1 MRGAGRTASSAPAA
15 ITLAGHAVRPDGAP
29 IAHLLISLYGTSD
42 SAVTRDDGGF
52 VLHPARPGAY
62 MVGARGLGLREKRF
76 AMTLAPGATQE
87 VTITM
92 LPFVPRLPRVVTT
105 AEDRAAYASVGF
117 DKRKRLGVGQFLT
130 YDQILRAR
138 ASTFTQLLQG
148 ISGLLMTEGP
158 LQSRNP
164 GTGVTGGGRMGSCMS
179 YVLDGTPQSLMGGR
193 QGSGDRGGES
203 PDNLIDVSQ
212 VGAVEVYSAAERP
225 AGYGGMDDHPP
236 PQSLPPDRSQPP
248 NPSTG
253 VGTTQQTTPGS
264 QPQTSNLPEEQCGLI
279 MVWTR
284 GRLGLSERA
293 TDPAPNASS
302 QKTAPHDITQGLAAF
317 PVGSCNP
324 PPAADTMD
332 LLMYASVQGPT
343 PRSMS
348 DAAWSAYRDQ
358 VLAGLAGGSD
368 VPSEVLLPT
377 FGLPGARGS
386 PHGVPVAGVRGRIDV
401 APVLST
407 VLSVTLDTT
416 GAIKD
421 MHVAASSLSG
431 GTDTTA
437 MAMVEQAA
445 AARAF
450 PRVAG
455 LPAASDSIQLYLVIE
470 GAEAGSATQAT
481 VLGQL
486 EVPVWRL
493 SRPARLV
500 SGAPR
505 SDRKGGKGS
514 ARDSIT
520 VTMVVD
526 STGQVANGTA
536 RFEVAELVPAS
547 LASGSEARVFQILP
561 ALRFEPATIGSCRV
575 SSLVTQSFATSDLT
589 TAQP

>member
-1 MRGAGRTASSAPAA
+1 MRGPGRTASSAPAP

-52 VLHPARPGAY
+52 VLHPPRPGAY

-76 AMTLAPGATQE
+76 AMTLAAGATQD

-130 YDQILRAR
+130 YDQIVRAR

-148 ISGLLMTEGP
+148 ISGLLTTQGP
-158 LQSRNP
+158 LQSHTP
-164 GTGVTGGGRMGSCMS
+164 GTSVTGGGRMGTCMS
-179 YVLDGTPQSLMGGR
+179 YVLDGTPQQLAGGR
-193 QGSGDRGGES
+193 QGGGDRGGES
-203 PDNLIDVSQ
+203 PDNLIDVAQ

-225 AGYGGMDDHPP
+225 AGFGGMDDHPA
-236 PQSLPPDRSQPP
+236 PQTLPPDRSQPP
-248 NPSTG
+248 NPTTG
-253 VGTTQQTTPGS
+253 VGSTQRTTPG
-264 QPQTSNLPEEQCGLI
+264 TEEQPGGLPDEPCGLV

-284 GRLGLSERA
+284 GRLGLSERTA
-293 TDPAPNASS
+293 DQAPMAST
-302 QKTAPHDITQGLAAF
+302 QRTAAHDITQGLAAF
-317 PVGSCNP
+317 PRGSCNP
-324 PPAADTMD
+324 PAAADTLD
-332 LLMYASVQGPT
+332 LLVYASVQGPT

-348 DAAWSAYRDQ
+348 DAAWSGYRDQ

-386 PHGVPVAGVRGRIDV
+386 PHGVPVAGVRGRVDV

-407 VLSVTLDTT
+407 VLSLTLDTT
-416 GAIKD
+416 GAIED

-431 GTDTTA
+431 STDTSA

-445 AARAF
+445 AAHAF

-500 SGAPR
+500 SSAPR
-505 SDRKGGKGS
+505 SDRKGGA

-536 RFEVAELVPAS
+536 RFEVAELVPGS
-547 LASGSEARVFQILP
+547 LASASETRLLQMLP

-575 SSLVTQSFATSDLT
+575 SSLVTQSFATSDVMT
-589 TAQP
+589 PKP